1 MINKVIST
9 HPYLKHK
16 DKTNYKKMHAVFTG
30 VSQRTVVEIEDPADS
45 CEEACA
51 ISTDD
56 EHPDCAEETVSR
68 VFPSTSRSTSHG
80 CKSTCCQVLEQNS
93 PFQPTDKHV
102 LKSTEGKQGSRHR
115 FFSPHWYK
123 TFPWLTVCTARGKV
137 FCWYCTHM
145 SLSASGTA
153 LLSKRQENVFTETGF
168 DNWKKASEKFTPHSQ
183 SNLHREAMMKWQH
196 RKQAGID
203 TIMENACRSEQLYR
217 RQMLI
222 KQMES
227 LQFLLKQGLAI
238 RGHDEVDGN
247 LYQLLL
253 LRSNE
258 CPQLKTW
265 LADKNCFSPDNLN
278 EQITIMG
285 GQLARSLLE
294 DIRKPGIFS
303 LLADEAADVCNKEQ
317 LCVCVSGE

>member
-1 MINKVIST
+1 MFFPPLPEVLVIVARVLAERFWS
-9 HPYLKHK
+9 
-16 DKTNYKKMHAVFTG
+16 KTVLFNRLTNICSNRPNGNRGVGTVF
-30 VSQRTVVEIEDPADS
+30 
-45 CEEACA
+45 
-51 ISTDD
+51 
-56 EHPDCAEETVSR
+56 
-68 VFPSTSRSTSHG
+68 
-80 CKSTCCQVLEQNS
+80 
-93 PFQPTDKHV
+93 
-102 LKSTEGKQGSRHR
+102 

-168 DNWKKASEKFTPHSQ
+168 DNWKKASEKFTTHSQ

-196 RKQAGID
+196 RKQAGMID

-253 LRSNE
+253 LRSND
-258 CPQLKTW
+258 CPQLK
-265 LADKNCFSPDNLN
+265 
-278 EQITIMG
+278 I
-285 GQLARSLLE
+285 
-294 DIRKPGIFS
+294 
-303 LLADEAADVCNKEQ
+303 
-317 LCVCVSGE
+317 